1 MSNNKKKVLI
11 VDDSKYTRLN
21 LINLINRTNYATCIG
36 EASNGYEAVTLYKK
50 LAPDLTTMDIVMPEM
65 DGINA
70 IERIM
75 KIDKYANIIV
85 ISAIGQQM
93 IILEALT
100 KGAKDFVRKPII
112 EEDFKQIMENL
123 LLNK

>member
-11 VDDSKYTRLN
+11 VDDNKFTRLRLRN
-21 LINLINRTNYATCIG
+21 LINGTNFAICVG

-50 LAPDLTTMDIVMPEM
+50 LAPDLTTMDIVMPKM
-65 DGINA
+65 NGIDA

-75 KIDKYANIIV
+75 KINKHANIIV
-85 ISAIGQQM
+85 VSAIGQQM
-93 IILEALT
+93 IIFEALM

-112 EEDFKQIMENL
+112 EEYFKHILENL
-123 LLNK
+123 LLT